1 MLQRLIH
8 GEVARNM
15 ERGGL
20 GGIGVVDDGEL
31 GVVGDIGFEVCLED
45 AEEEAVD
52 GWNFCVIEYEFHW
65 VLLFDDGEGAF
76 LQAPLES
83 FLVVVHVDVH
93 AIVVSFSQ
101 PIIHTE
107 DAVGE

>member
-1 MLQRLIH
+1 
-8 GEVARNM
+8 M
-15 ERGGL
+15 ERSGL

-52 GWNFCVIEYEFHW
+52 GWNFCVIEYEYHW
-65 VLLFDDGEGAF
+65 VLLFDDGKGAF

-83 FLVVVHVDVH
+83 FLVVVHVDVDPLIKPLREM
-93 AIVVSFSQ
+93 IV
-101 PIIHTE
+101 HTE
-107 DAVGE
+107 RPVCE